1 MYIFPDFIYSLAK
14 LLFDRLSK
22 QKEFSHVSLSY
33 LFLSSMFIVS
43 ARAAKHARS
52 FLVRLHSKWH
62 NCKKKNLIYKG
73 CVARILRFHH
83 TLHKS
88 RYHRW
93 EKLMPLVP
101 LWLCQ
106 EHQNEENNEQND
118 QERNQHN
125 LPLDASLLHHHGHSF
140 LHQHHPVRQRHVKEV
155 MRDQPVKCLGTCC
168 VQNWNTNKST
178 HSRQPNNTP
187 AQNQVGWKQS
197 PSPSLGRLRSFP
209 VKQSCTQVII
219 SPFTVPAQLYQLCTL
234 PIAITCPDSSSCMVS
249 PTPPILWTLALSS
262 SSSSSCCLK

>member
-83 TLHKS
+83 TLHKADTTDG
-88 RYHRW
+88 RNWCLWCPCGYVKNTKTKRIMNRTTRNAINIICP
-93 EKLMPLVP
+93 LMPAFFITMATLF
-101 LWLCQ
+101 C
-106 EHQNEENNEQND
+106 
-118 QERNQHN
+118 
-125 LPLDASLLHHHGHSF
+125 
-140 LHQHHPVRQRHVKEV
+140 
-155 MRDQPVKCLGTCC
+155 T
-168 VQNWNTNKST
+168 ST
-178 HSRQPNNTP
+178 TQ
-187 AQNQVGWKQS
+187 WDKDM
-197 PSPSLGRLRSFP
+197 LRR
-209 VKQSCTQVII
+209 
-219 SPFTVPAQLYQLCTL
+219 
-234 PIAITCPDSSSCMVS
+234 
-249 PTPPILWTLALSS
+249 
-262 SSSSSCCLK
+262 